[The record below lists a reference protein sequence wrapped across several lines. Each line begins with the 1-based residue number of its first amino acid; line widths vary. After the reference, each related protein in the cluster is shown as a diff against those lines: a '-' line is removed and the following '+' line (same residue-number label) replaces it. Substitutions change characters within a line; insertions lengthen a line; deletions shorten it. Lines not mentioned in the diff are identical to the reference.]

1 MRRPSPGGGQGAALR
16 PRCRDETWCRDDT
29 CTGRPRLPCAA
40 RREPRAGR
48 WSAPR
53 RARRPDRADGT
64 QMELHTRWGDVV
76 GARLLV
82 KWGSPE
88 LRRTSEASC
97 EARKLK
103 RADLGGD
110 REQILLFLKK
120 EVLHLYLFN
129 LASEGI
135 CSKTV
140 WSFPANQKRGCAH
153 ACVRTP
159 ACVHT
164 PTCGQGP
171 GLFTPARVSVGSGL
185 RLRNGEKAQ
194 VQSVR
199 QVKKIPVLH
208 PSRHQKELELK
219 TASTFHLMTLNGVP
233 LCTREVQVWA

>member
-153 ACVRTP
+153 ACVCTP

-164 PTCGQGP
+164 PTCGQGCSRP
-171 GLFTPARVSVGSGL
+171 HVCPWAQACGSEMGRRHRFRASG
-185 RLRNGEKAQ
+185 RLRRSLFFIRADT
-194 VQSVR
+194 
-199 QVKKIPVLH
+199 KKNW
-208 PSRHQKELELK
+208 S
-219 TASTFHLMTLNGVP
+219 
-233 LCTREVQVWA
+233 